1 MSAPHSIDMP
11 NAQAVLKTVKTY
23 GRDLAERV
31 VATGLQAGIG
41 AVVVTKPFDLSMWEA
56 AGLAGIA
63 ASLSL
68 VKGIAARWRDVTNS
82 ASLAKG
88 V

>member
-1 MSAPHSIDMP
+1 MTEFPLPSTQTVIKSA
-11 NAQAVLKTVKTY
+11 ATY

-31 VATGLQAGIG
+31 VSTGLQAFVGG
-41 AVVVTKPFDLSMWEA
+41 LVLTQPFDLGMWQN
-56 AGLAGIA
+56 AGIA
-63 ASLSL
+63 GVAAAGAL
-68 VKGIAARWRDVTNS
+68 VKGLIARWRDVTNS

>member
-1 MSAPHSIDMP
+1 MSNLSLPTT
-11 NAQAVLKTVKTY
+11 QTVVKSAATY

-31 VATGLQAGIG
+31 VSTGLQAFVGG
-41 AVVVTKPFDLSMWEA
+41 LVLTTPFDLSMWHNAAVAGVA
-56 AGLAGIA
+56 AGV
-63 ASLSL
+63 SL
-68 VKGIAARWRDVTNS
+68 VKGLAARWRDVSNS

>member
-1 MSAPHSIDMP
+1 MTTPPVHFPD
-11 NAQAVLKTVKTY
+11 AQTVLKTTGAY
-23 GRDLAERV
+23 ARDLAERV
-31 VATGLQAGIG
+31 VSTGLQAGLG
-41 AVVVTKPFDLSMWEA
+41 AVVVTRPFDLSMWEA

-68 VKGIAARWRDVTNS
+68 VKGLAARLRDVKNS
-82 ASLAKG
+82 ASLSKG

>member
-1 MSAPHSIDMP
+1 MTDPLLP
-11 NAQAVLKTVKTY
+11 PVQTVVKNGAAY

-31 VATGLQAGIG
+31 VATFLQAFVGG
-41 AVVVTKPFDLSMWEA
+41 LVLTTPFDIGMWQA
-56 AGLAGIA
+56 AGVAGVA
-63 ASLSL
+63 AATSL
-68 VKGIAARWRDVTNS
+68 VKGLVARWRDVTNS

>member
-1 MSAPHSIDMP
+1 MTTPPIHLPD
-11 NAQAVLKTVKTY
+11 AQTVVKTGTAY
-23 GRDLAERV
+23 ARDLAERV
-31 VATGLQAGIG
+31 VSTGLQAGLG
-41 AVVVTKPFDLSMWEA
+41 AVVVTRPFDLSMWEA

-68 VKGIAARWRDVTNS
+68 VKGLAARLRDVKNS
-82 ASLAKG
+82 ASLSKG

>member
-1 MSAPHSIDMP
+1 MTTPFPLPSTQTVIKSA
-11 NAQAVLKTVKTY
+11 ATY

-31 VATGLQAGIG
+31 VSTGLQAFVGG
-41 AVVVTKPFDLSMWEA
+41 LVLTQPFDLGMWQN
-56 AGLAGIA
+56 AGIA
-63 ASLSL
+63 GVAAAGAL
-68 VKGIAARWRDVTNS
+68 VKGLVARWRDVTNS